1 MAKLISDNLKVKI
14 VHKGEE
20 TVHDMKEIFNRNPN
34 RVISIVGTVNEDGSP
49 NTAPMSLFHAVD
61 DKTIV
66 AGMMRKCRTVENLKR
81 DGRLIIEVL
90 FEGDV
95 SLGIFGTANVIKE
108 PLSGS
113 EAMLAVK
120 IDVNGVKRD
129 TSPAQIVISGPRSK
143 PRTDKAV
150 EFEKSMW
157 QEIVDLGKG
166 P

>member
-1 MAKLISDNLKVKI
+1 MAKLISDNLTVKI
-14 VHKGEE
+14 VHKDEE
-20 TVHDMKEIFNRNPN
+20 TVHDIKEIFNRNPN

-61 DKTIV
+61 KKTIV

-95 SLGIFGTANVIKE
+95 SFGIVGTADVIKE

-113 EAMLAVK
+113 EAMLALK

-157 QEIVDLGKG
+157 QEIVDLGKNI
-166 P
+166 